1 MYKNK
6 YNTTQDPNWLG
17 WFVGFSEGDGYFGI
31 NEGKPVFV
39 LTQKNQKF
47 FRCANLMEILK
58 FGVASFF
65 FFFFEKKRK
74 QVKDLDGFLDTYNV
88 SINFVF
94 IA

>member
-65 FFFFEKKRK
+65 FFFFEKKR
-74 QVKDLDGFLDTYNV
+74 QHVKEFDGFLDT
-88 SINFVF
+88 
-94 IA
+94 